1 MRTVASPLLVV
12 LLLGGTLI
20 PAGAHANEI
29 ACEAEFAVTESWDS
43 GYTASLAITQ
53 AGSLALDGWQIEF
66 DLPADHQI
74 QTLWDGILEVSGSH
88 AIVRNEPYNAALA
101 PGQSVR
107 VGFVAQH
114 AGDAADPSDF
124 RLEGVGCDT
133 PDPVDPADPD
143 PPPPGFD
150 EAAFLQSES
159 YWTYGMPYFS
169 YLVRLAQQA
178 GTWSGSLLDEVAALE
193 NHFGQSRPGSP
204 FAASEPTLPAPPSA
218 LTAEVQGVDR
228 VWLRWQDESEDED
241 GFQLERQQDAG
252 AWAAVATT
260 DANLTSTVDSSLSG
274 PVLYRYRVAAYN
286 AAGLSASSPEVEVGI
301 GLRDAGAGFYTSL
314 ACDACHGALGQ
325 GGPTGVPVTRLSD
338 PILLAQKIETD
349 MPLGNPGACDAT
361 CAAALAEFILASFV
375 TPTADCA
382 EVPLPSRQLR
392 LLTRREYE
400 NTITDLL
407 GLETGVTA
415 NFPVEVRVGGYDN
428 NAGAALVTS
437 RHVDEYVAA
446 AQELAARAL
455 SEQREALLPCDP
467 TTDASACA
475 EAFVRELGR
484 LTYRR
489 PLDEAETTRLL
500 DLFGSEPGA
509 DFNAGVEAV
518 VTALLVSPHF
528 LYRSETGTPVDAFRA
543 RLEPWEIASE
553 LSYLYWGSTPD
564 AALLDAAES
573 GGLDSEAQ
581 RVAQAER
588 LLADPRARRQLG
600 TFVAQWLDADPMMA
614 GNKDVSAFPSFDDAV
629 REAQFRELEA
639 FANHVFFDS
648 TGRFDELFEADY
660 AMVDQ
665 TLDNFYGLGGSAGA
679 QFERTPVTDGHRGGL
694 LRLGSVLASHAH
706 ADDSSPVRRGVFV
719 RERLLCQELPPPPP
733 DVDNTPPGLDPTL
746 TTRERFAVHSSAPS
760 CQSCHQF
767 IDGVG
772 FGFQAFDAVGQFR
785 IEENELPVDT
795 TGTVVGLEDQQAGSA
810 VAFDG
815 LGELSSILAASRA
828 ARACLPAQ
836 LERYASGR
844 AEDASLSCEIQ
855 QLQQNFEA
863 NGGDL
868 RELLLDVVRLPSFT
882 HRRLD

>member
-1 MRTVASPLLVV
+1 MRTVASPLVTV

-29 ACEAEFAVTESWDS
+29 ACQAQFAVTESWDS

-53 AGSLALDGWQIEF
+53 TGSLALDGWQIDF

-88 AIVRNEPYNAALA
+88 ASVRNEPYNAALA
-101 PGQSVR
+101 PGQSVS

-114 AGDAADPSDF
+114 AGAAGEPSDY
-124 RLEGVGCDT
+124 RLEGVACST
-133 PDPVDPADPD
+133 NSPVDPADPD
-143 PPPPGFD
+143 PPPTGFD

-178 GTWSGSLLDEVAALE
+178 GSWSASLLDEVTALE
-193 NHFGQSRPGSP
+193 NQFGQARPGSP
-204 FAASEPTLPAPPSA
+204 FATTEPVLPAPPSA
-218 LTAEVQGVDR
+218 LSAEIQGLDR
-228 VWLRWQDESEDED
+228 VWLRWQDESADED
-241 GFQLERQQDAG
+241 GFQLERRAGDG
-252 AWAAVATT
+252 AWTTVATS
-260 DANLTSTVDSSLSG
+260 DANTTSFVDPDLPG

-286 AAGLSASSPEVEVGI
+286 AAGLSATSPEVEVGI

-338 PILLAQKIETD
+338 PTLLAQKIEAD
-349 MPLGNPGACDAT
+349 MPLGDPGACDAT
-361 CAAALAEFILASFV
+361 CAAALADFILASLV

-382 EVPLPSRQLR
+382 DVPLPSRQLR
-392 LLTRREYE
+392 LLTRREYQ
-400 NTITDLL
+400 NTIADLL
-407 GLETGVTA
+407 GLDTGVTA

-428 NAGAALVTS
+428 NAGAALVTP

-455 SEQREALLPCDP
+455 AERREALLPCDP
-467 TTDASACA
+467 ATDASACA
-475 EAFVRELGR
+475 EAFVREFGR
-484 LTYRR
+484 LAYRR
-489 PLDEAETTRLL
+489 PLDETEATRLL
-500 DLFGSEPGA
+500 ALFGNDPGA
-509 DFNAGVEAV
+509 DFNAGFEAV
-518 VTALLVSPHF
+518 IAGLLVSPHF
-528 LYRSETGTPVDAFRA
+528 LYRSEIGTPVDALRA
-543 RLEPWEIASE
+543 RLEAWEVASE

-564 AALLDAAES
+564 ATLLDAAES

-581 RVAQAER
+581 RVTQAER

-600 TFVAQWLDADPMMA
+600 TFVAQWLDADPVMA
-614 GNKDVSAFPSFDDAV
+614 GNKDVSAFPGFDDAV

-706 ADDSSPVRRGVFV
+706 ADDSSPVRNR
-719 RERLLCQELPPPPP
+719 
-733 DVDNTPPGLDPTL
+733 
-746 TTRERFAVHSSAPS
+746 S
-760 CQSCHQF
+760 
-767 IDGVG
+767 
-772 FGFQAFDAVGQFR
+772 
-785 IEENELPVDT
+785 
-795 TGTVVGLEDQQAGSA
+795 
-810 VAFDG
+810 
-815 LGELSSILAASRA
+815 
-828 ARACLPAQ
+828 
-836 LERYASGR
+836 
-844 AEDASLSCEIQ
+844 
-855 QLQQNFEA
+855 
-863 NGGDL
+863 
-868 RELLLDVVRLPSFT
+868 
-882 HRRLD
+882 